1 MERKN
6 VKKLKALIKEI
17 GDIVDAGI
25 EENEHSIEV
34 AIDQAIYLRYF
45 LEKWLSTKKE
55 SWGEVFYN

>member
-55 SWGEVFYN
+55 S